1 MQTGSGRSR
10 TGWTR
15 RSARRTAPSRRRPPG
30 EIRNF
35 FGELNYRDPIVLRP
49 HLHHWIE
56 LAAMVEVSHTSPVRD
71 TPLLYNLWD
80 ARSEGLATGM
90 EEMTM
95 HAGLLDGRPRSREL
109 VWVMLAQRAARA
121 LSGLHSHGNVFDME
135 EAVGHATGRTPR
147 GWIPDAA
154 LSCLT
159 GTTRIEEPYGR
170 VGHPG
175 GCRTYRQ
182 ALFRCL
188 LSGGGDRGR
197 ADAPGDDGKAPRG
210 AECGPPRVGG
220 VARLA
225 PNCHLG
231 VVLRCE

>member
-35 FGELNYRDPIVLRP
+35 FGELDYRDPIVLRP
-49 HLHHWIE
+49 HLHHRID

-90 EEMTM
+90 DEMMM
-95 HAGLLDGRPRSREL
+95 HAGLLDGSPRSREQ
-109 VWVMLAQRAARA
+109 VWVMVAQRAARA

-147 GWIPDAA
+147 G
-154 LSCLT
+154 
-159 GTTRIEEPYGR
+159 
-170 VGHPG
+170 
-175 GCRTYRQ
+175 
-182 ALFRCL
+182 
-188 LSGGGDRGR
+188 GGDRGR

-210 AECGPPRVGG
+210 AECGLPRVRG

-225 PNCHLG
+225 PNGHLG